1 MMRSVRAAVT
11 AALLV
16 MASGMPV
23 AHPET
28 ADSLRAGF
36 ADPPNG
42 ARPRVWWHWMNG
54 NVTKDG
60 IAKDLA
66 WMQSVGIGGLQ
77 NFDANLATPQV
88 VDKRLVYMTPEWKD
102 AFRFAVGLAQEKG
115 LEFAIAASPGWSETG
130 GPWVKPEDGIKKLV
144 WSETSVSG
152 GKPFKGTL
160 AVPPSSTGP
169 FQDAP
174 IFDPLAD
181 FEGGGHREPPQY
193 YADIAVLAMPAT
205 SGLLPM
211 PTVTSGT
218 GRVLDTKALFDG
230 RFATVAEVERGT
242 PQAPTAIRLAYSKPV
257 TIRTAQLALEGE
269 FSGFTGASFLP
280 VLEASIDGAWRRVA
294 SLPLSSAPTTVSF
307 LPVTARE
314 YRVVLGPDTGP
325 RRIGLG
331 DGAPGVAIAFP
342 FGPKPADV
350 PVKVATLVLDADAR
364 VDRFEA
370 KAAFSI
376 ERDYYALGL
385 VNDGATGV
393 APGQVID
400 LTSKLKPD
408 GTLEWTPP
416 KGTWRVLRL
425 GWSLTGKTNHPA
437 TPEATGLEVDKFDGA
452 AVRRYL
458 ETYLAM

>member
-1 MMRSVRAAVT
+1 
-11 AALLV
+11 
-16 MASGMPV
+16 MP
-23 AHPET
+23 T
-28 ADSLRAGF
+28 LRCSRC
-36 ADPPNG
+36 
-42 ARPRVWWHWMNG
+42 RPRQARAHA
-54 NVTKDG
+54 DG
-60 IAKDLA
+60 DL
-66 WMQSVGIGGLQ
+66 
-77 NFDANLATPQV
+77 
-88 VDKRLVYMTPEWKD
+88 E
-102 AFRFAVGLAQEKG
+102 
-115 LEFAIAASPGWSETG
+115 
-130 GPWVKPEDGIKKLV
+130 
-144 WSETSVSG
+144 
-152 GKPFKGTL
+152 
-160 AVPPSSTGP
+160 
-169 FQDAP
+169 
-174 IFDPLAD
+174 
-181 FEGGGHREPPQY
+181 
-193 YADIAVLAMPAT
+193 
-205 SGLLPM
+205 
-211 PTVTSGT
+211 T

-393 APGQVID
+393 TPGQVID

-425 GWSLTGKTNHPA
+425 GWSPTGKTNHLRQRPRRPGSRSTPA
-437 TPEATGLEVDKFDGA
+437 DGA

-458 ETYLAM
+458 ETYLAACTVMPPDLTW